1 MEYFCWRQ
9 SENAN
14 TCPSAFSLSG
24 LASECCLSH
33 GVFWWSL
40 SRSSRHTYYIVH
52 IRTWNCHFLWNLL
65 NLVEAH
71 VPWHTS
77 LLFSFFTILIMVHPV
92 NHQSSKFFRKK
103 TGTKLWV
110 CIYPQ
115 TTQDK
120 WQLFK
125 TVSLQWQFCGYGYL
139 PLLKYST
146 RNDQCQLSL
155 WQTSEMLSSSQLS

>member
-40 SRSSRHTYYIVH
+40 SRSSRHTYNIVH

-120 WQLFK
+120 CQLFK

-155 WQTSEMLSSSQLS
+155 W